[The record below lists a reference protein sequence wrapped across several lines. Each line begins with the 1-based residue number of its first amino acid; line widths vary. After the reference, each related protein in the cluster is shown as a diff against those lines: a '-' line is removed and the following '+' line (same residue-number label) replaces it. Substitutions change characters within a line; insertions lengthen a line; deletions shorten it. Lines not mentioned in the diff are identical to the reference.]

1 MKLQARKNAKF
12 ERYVFG
18 ILLAV
23 EVVMSFTTL
32 GYIHI
37 PPISTTAAFIPI
49 VVAACLFGSW
59 ESTVAGLIFGLGS
72 MLKASALY
80 VVPDDK
86 LFSPFRSG
94 FPLQSLLLSV
104 GTRVLFVLLIGWLYR
119 FAKTGRLRW
128 PWKSLLAMAA
138 PGIHAALVYG
148 ALGLMFSSKGADC
161 RAAFQLHAN
170 VVFLPLLCL
179 VCVVLC
185 DVIYNSRDMTG

>member
-1 MKLQARKNAKF
+1 MKLQARKNAKI

-37 PPISTTAAFIPI
+37 PPISTTVFIPI

-94 FPLQSLLLSV
+94 FPL
-104 GTRVLFVLLIGWLYR
+104 
-119 FAKTGRLRW
+119 
-128 PWKSLLAMAA
+128 
-138 PGIHAALVYG
+138 
-148 ALGLMFSSKGADC
+148 
-161 RAAFQLHAN
+161 
-170 VVFLPLLCL
+170 
-179 VCVVLC
+179 
-185 DVIYNSRDMTG
+185 